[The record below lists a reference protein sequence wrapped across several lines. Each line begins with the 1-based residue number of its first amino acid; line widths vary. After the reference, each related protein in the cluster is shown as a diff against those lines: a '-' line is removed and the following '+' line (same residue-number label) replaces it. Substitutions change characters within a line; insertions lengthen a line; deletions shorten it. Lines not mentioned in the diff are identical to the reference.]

1 MHAPR
6 RSASCPPHSDRTAG
20 GATHLAVHV
29 LDRDRC
35 GAAELFGGETG
46 DQVDKFARVDRLPSA
61 DGSPL
66 LTEACAWFVGPI
78 ETRIDA
84 GDHVG
89 FLPAPTEVSPPVR
102 TTPALLRYDDVKEI
116 DPGKPA

>member
-1 MHAPR
+1 M
-6 RSASCPPHSDRTAG
+6 
-20 GATHLAVHV
+20 HV

-46 DQVDKFARVDRLPSA
+46 DQVDKFARVDRRPSA